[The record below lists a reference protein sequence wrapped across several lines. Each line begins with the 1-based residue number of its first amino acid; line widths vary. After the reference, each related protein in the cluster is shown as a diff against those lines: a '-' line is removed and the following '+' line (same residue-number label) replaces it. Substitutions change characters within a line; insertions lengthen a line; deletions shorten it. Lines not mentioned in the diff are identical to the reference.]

1 MKTLFN
7 NRLAAFT
14 VAALFALTLS
24 APAMANGGDK
34 KEATAELKYIGKYNN
49 QPVFEISFNNK
60 EEKEFIV
67 TIVDDSRNILYKDVI
82 AAGTS
87 SKKYALNTD
96 EIGNVPL
103 QFEITSKK
111 TNKTTVY
118 QINKESRVIEDVVVN
133 KL

>member
-1 MKTLFN
+1 MKTLIN
-7 NRLAAFT
+7 NRLVALS
-14 VAALFALTLS
+14 VAAIFALTLS
-24 APAMANGGDK
+24 VSAMANGDK

-49 QPVFEISFNNK
+49 QPVFEISFNNQDA
-60 EEKEFIV
+60 KEFVV
-67 TIVDDSRNILYKDVI
+67 TIVDESRNVLYKDVI
-82 AAGTS
+82 AAGTI

-96 EIGNVPL
+96 ELGNVPL

-118 QINKESRVIEDVVVN
+118 QINKESRIVEDVVVS

>member
-7 NRLAAFT
+7 NRLTAFT

-24 APAMANGGDK
+24 APAMANGDNK
-34 KEATAELKYIGKYNN
+34 KEATAELKYLGKFNN
-49 QPVFEISFNNK
+49 QPVFEVSFNNQ
-60 EEKEFIV
+60 EEKEFVV
-67 TIVDDSRNILYKDVI
+67 TIVDDSKNVLYRDVI
-82 AAGTS
+82 TAGVS
-87 SKKYALNTD
+87 SRKYALNED
-96 EIGNVPL
+96 LQNVTL

-118 QINKESRVIEDVVVN
+118 QINKESRIVEDVVVN